1 MPIFAQNNFFTIYTD
16 AYNKFI
22 EEFNEVNSSIVE
34 ESSFLQSKEELLE
47 SLKNR
52 KVIQLYNY
60 YIKDPEYFI
69 FSNDELFSNNKIKL
83 RFYSSDCIKKNIVF
97 CTHSKINKKKIIG
110 FLGSKKIDSI
120 KLDNFNL
127 KIVDNENVNL
137 YVSHLSLQ
145 SSFSLVY
152 KNNEIF
158 FLSDFD
164 FFNKITKRV
173 TNKNRGEDD
182 LISEFSQLSFGDL
195 IVHMDHGI
203 GRFNGIRNSDVNGFT
218 QDFIELI
225 YHNNDKLLIPIENL
239 ELISRY
245 GSNEKNVQLDK
256 LGSKIGKIE
265 KHS

>member
-1 MPIFAQNNFFTIYTD
+1 MFFVFT
-16 AYNKFI
+16 
-22 EEFNEVNSSIVE
+22 V
-34 ESSFLQSKEELLE
+34 
-47 SLKNR
+47 
-52 KVIQLYNY
+52 
-60 YIKDPEYFI
+60 
-69 FSNDELFSNNKIKL
+69 KL
-83 RFYSSDCIKKNIVF
+83 
-97 CTHSKINKKKIIG
+97 KKIIG
-110 FLGSKKIDSI
+110 FLGSKKIDFI

-173 TNKNRGEDD
+173 TKQNRGEDD

-256 LGSKIGKIE
+256 LGLQNWQNRKALIKNKIKDIAHELVKTMGQE
-265 KHS
+265 KVNKSR